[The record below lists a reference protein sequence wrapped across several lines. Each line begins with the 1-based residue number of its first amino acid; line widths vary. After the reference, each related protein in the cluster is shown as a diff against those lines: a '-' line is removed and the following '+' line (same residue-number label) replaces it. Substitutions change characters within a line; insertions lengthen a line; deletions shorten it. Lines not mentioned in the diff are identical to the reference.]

1 MGSTQFPINPTQDMR
16 FTHLISNGS
25 AAFTKRLEY
34 KRWSKGM
41 LKYKGYIGVVEY
53 DDTGKIFTGE
63 VAGLTSVI
71 TFQGRTPEELE
82 ASFRESID
90 LYLQM
95 CAEDGVKPEKTYSGK
110 FNVRID
116 PELHRELAVKAL
128 MEKKSIND
136 LVNEALH
143 RWLS

>member
-1 MGSTQFPINPTQDMR
+1 
-16 FTHLISNGS
+16 
-25 AAFTKRLEY
+25 
-34 KRWSKGM
+34 M
-41 LKYKGYIGVVEY
+41 LKYKGYVGIAEY
-53 DDTGKIFTGE
+53 DDVGKIFTGE
-63 VAGLTSVI
+63 VAGLTAVI

-136 LVNEALH
+136 LVNEAL
-143 RWLS
+143 RRCLTSAPKELVEIQPATA